1 MPSQLGFQELKSNK
15 RKSNR
20 LDEEINCSS
29 FESMFLSPNP
39 FSQLNLLQDL
49 NLGAKRRR
57 RGSLRAREHFAE
69 GFGRV
74 E

>member
-1 MPSQLGFQELKSNK
+1 MPSQLGFQEPKSNK

-20 LDEEINCSS
+20 NDEEIKCSS
-29 FESMFLSPNP
+29 FKSIFLSPNH

-57 RGSLRAREHFAE
+57 KGKLES
-69 GFGRV
+69 
-74 E
+74 